1 MTTKNGSPTTH
12 SGQVRF
18 EFNESLA
25 SDCSTMLHLVCPV
38 SFQQIDSNA
47 SRLTVF
53 MNAVLMAVFM
63 FTLQPILLYIVS
75 VDYFIRATGNK
86 KYSPMGFLS
95 RQVVQW
101 MGLELKPIDMAQKVF
116 ASRLGF
122 LCALLGTVFIHL
134 DWPIASMSIIGFF
147 ILLAT
152 LDAVFDLCVGC
163 LIYNYLVYPWIGHKV
178 KRHL

>member
-1 MTTKNGSPTTH
+1 MTMNLGSPTTH
-12 SGQVRF
+12 WGQGHF
-18 EFNESLA
+18 ESLESLI
-25 SDCSTMLHLVCPV
+25 SDCSIMLHLVCPV
-38 SFQQIDSNA
+38 SFQQIDSNV

-75 VDYFIRATGNK
+75 VDYFIRATGKK

-95 RQVVQW
+95 GQVVKLL
-101 MGLELKPIDMAQKVF
+101 GLPPKMIDMAQKVF

-122 LCALLGTVFIHL
+122 LCAFLGTIFIHL
-134 DWPIASMSIIGFF
+134 DWPVAAMSIIGFF
-147 ILLAT
+147 MLLAT
-152 LDAVFDLCVGC
+152 LDSVFDLCVGC
-163 LIYNYLVYPWIGHKV
+163 LIYRFFVFPWLGHKV